1 MNATIKLHFILI
13 IIVLSILVGCAN
25 PEYFVKN
32 DKLLNSNKSK
42 IKQVAVLPFSGEA
55 AFSSEVSDLFA
66 MQLLDGLKNKDIK
79 IIQPSNVKI
88 VMEEMKIAMVFSDGV
103 QSNKEIL
110 RLAQLLHADAV
121 IIGEVRSHQTGGTL
135 NGFVTAKLID
145 TKTGEIIVASHRAS
159 GLLFAYSVHQCVIAA
174 TENVKADMV
183 SAINEHLN

>member
-1 MNATIKLHFILI
+1 MNAIIKIYSLII
-13 IIVLSILVGCAN
+13 IIVLFILAGCAN
-25 PEYFVKN
+25 PEYSVKN
-32 DKLLNSNKSK
+32 EKLLNSNKSK

-66 MQLLDGLKNKDIK
+66 MQLLDGLKNKEIK